1 MEYLDKIKSN
11 SLIKTGTFYSLAS
24 TLSSVFTMAVG
35 FLNMR
40 WLGPEILGVWSTVTI
55 INSYLP
61 FLQLG
66 IQSGLNLELPI
77 ILGENNEKKAE
88 EIVATALY
96 YACLL
101 SLLMTIVSIAVIAY
115 LLLFTEADNLI
126 VYGIA
131 AVCVMAIL
139 SCYRL
144 HFIATYRSANAFD
157 KLSKIYLVDCVVSCI
172 CVFGIYYY
180 KYYGLLFYQIIQY
193 AVFTLLMWYYAPYR
207 VTRPKFYMEHFKA
220 LLKRGIFMTIVN
232 QIRGVVESLPRIL
245 ILKFGTIL
253 QVGLFSPASVA
264 GTFMNMVPSQV
275 AQFIHPQMSY
285 KYGQTKCAKDMW
297 QYLKL
302 LTIWA
307 PILVLPIATI
317 GWFLA
322 PLVIEFF
329 FPKYMDSIYPVRFM
343 LIGFLFSTKGFARNF
358 LTTIKAYK
366 EVLFLDVV
374 DLFFFILCPVLAIE
388 MIDMPLLSAL
398 SIGLSFAYF
407 ITYYVNI
414 IVTRITIFKDRYN
427 ATNNINS

>member
-1 MEYLDKIKSN
+1 MKYLNKIKSN

-40 WLGPEILGVWSTVTI
+40 WLGPEILGIWSSVTI

-77 ILGENNEKKAE
+77 ILGENNKKKAE
-88 EIVATALY
+88 EFVATALY

-101 SLLMTIVSIAVIAY
+101 SLIITIISIAVIAY
-115 LLLFTEADNLI
+115 FFLFTEVDKLI
-126 VYGIA
+126 VYGLS
-131 AVCVMAIL
+131 AVCIMTIL

-157 KLSKIYLVDCVVSCI
+157 KLSKIFLVDCAVSCI
-172 CVFGIYYY
+172 CVFGIYYF
-180 KYYGLLFYQIIQY
+180 KYYGLLFYQVIQY
-193 AVFTLLMWYYAPYR
+193 AIFNLLMWYFAPYR
-207 VTRPKFYMEHFKA
+207 STRPKFYIEHFKA

-232 QIRGVVESLPRIL
+232 QIRGVVESLPRVIIL
-245 ILKFGTIL
+245 RLGTVL

-264 GTFMNMVPSQV
+264 GTFMNMIPSQI

-285 KYGQTKCAKDMW
+285 KYGQTKRAKDMW
-297 QYLKL
+297 PYFRL
-302 LTIWA
+302 LTILS
-307 PILVLPIATI
+307 PILMFPIAVV

-322 PLVIEFF
+322 PLVIEYF
-329 FPKYMDSIYPVRFM
+329 FPKYMESIYPVRFM

-366 EVLFLDVV
+366 EVLFLDLS
-374 DLFFFILCPVLAIE
+374 DLFFFIFCPVIAIKTME
-388 MIDMPLLSAL
+388 MSLLSAL

-407 ITYYVNI
+407 ITFYVNI
-414 IVTRITIFKDRYN
+414 IVTRIIIFKDKYN